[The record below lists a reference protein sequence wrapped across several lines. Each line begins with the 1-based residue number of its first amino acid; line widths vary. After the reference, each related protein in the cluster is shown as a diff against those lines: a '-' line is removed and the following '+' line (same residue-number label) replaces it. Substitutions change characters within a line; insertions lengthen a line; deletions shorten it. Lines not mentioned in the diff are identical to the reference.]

1 MVGPPAVAVPPEVPP
16 SFLAMV
22 AKSGQIKPRMYFPLM
37 AMVRFPTLPPLML
50 PSVTTKVP
58 AALFTWVTMPI

>member
-16 SFLAMV
+16 SFLAIA
-22 AKSGQIKPRMYFPLM
+22 AKSGQINPRKYFPLM
-37 AMVRFPTLPPLML
+37 AMVRLPTFPPLML

-58 AALFTWVTMPI
+58 AVLFTWVTMPI